1 MGVHREKSKS
11 PPKFDAE
18 LQKEKP
24 EKGALWGQNKDRWDK
39 RRDQGQQRGRERGRG
54 DRGRGRGRGRSDFQR
69 EQRAEENRQKKE
81 KEEKIMKEDAYKI
94 PESPDSFDY

>member
-39 RRDQGQQRGRERGRG
+39 RRDQGQQRGRGRGRG
-54 DRGRGRGRGRSDFQR
+54 DRGRGRGRSDFQR